1 MPPVP
6 VQIYKLECLGKLF
19 HSTSWE
25 SPANVGNVDMSTEMS
40 YTRVSAAMASAELK
54 YRSVKFT
61 SELVVQD
68 YNVVRALMVQ
78 YDL

>member
-1 MPPVP
+1 
-6 VQIYKLECLGKLF
+6 
-19 HSTSWE
+19 
-25 SPANVGNVDMSTEMS
+25 MSTEMS